1 LRNHSALATRV
12 LRIFIGRI
20 ERELRRSAAAPAHAR
35 LGAASFLQRVGSA
48 LNEHWHHHCC
58 LSDSVFAA
66 ATSQSLAFVFAAV
79 APTGKPGSRRGPD
92 GGCWRRTVGIACWTR
107 KPPRTWPTRSTRED
121 SRSTPHAP
129 PRGSARP
136 QNPETA
142 TPGPWR
148 LTSAVLAAASDRRER
163 TWPAKVTVI
172 GQRKC

>member
-1 LRNHSALATRV
+1 MRNHSALATRV

-79 APTGKPGSRRGPD
+79 GSD
-92 GGCWRRTVGIACWTR
+92 
-107 KPPRTWPTRSTRED
+107 RE
-121 SRSTPHAP
+121 
-129 PRGSARP
+129 ARV
-136 QNPETA
+136 QA
-142 TPGPWR
+142 RVR
-148 LTSAVLAAASDRRER
+148 LRVLAAYCRHGVLDEGAAADMADREHEGGFPVDSSCAIARQRAS
-163 TWPAKVTVI
+163 AKP
-172 GQRKC
+172 